1 MAAKF
6 QSAKLG
12 AAALAFG
19 MTLMGI
25 SALSTEAAARVMINA
40 DFFGTASLVRAIA
53 ISRTATVI

>member
-40 DFFGTASLVRAIA
+40 DFFGTGTPRPTVSMSTPP
-53 ISRTATVI
+53 ISP